1 MPSPALNIRAATL
14 NDLSLILSFIRGL
27 AKYVKLSHEVV
38 ATEEDLKKSLFG
50 DRPIAYV
57 IIGEIEGVPSGFA
70 LYFYNYSTF
79 LGRPG
84 IYLEDLFVNLDSR
97 GRGLGKALILHLAN
111 MAYSQGCGRME
122 WAVLNWNRPSIDFY
136 ESLGAKAQ
144 NDWTRYQLDRPALGL
159 LQPTEE

>member
-1 MPSPALNIRAATL
+1 MSLPTLNIRAATV

-27 AKYVKLSHEVV
+27 AEYEKLSHEVL

-50 DRPIAYV
+50 DRPVAYV

-111 MAYSQGCGRME
+111 MAYSQGYGRME
-122 WAVLNWNRPSIDFY
+122 WAVLNWNRPGIDFY

-144 NDWTRYQLDRPALGL
+144 NDWTGYRLDRPALGL
-159 LQPTEE
+159 LQPTGK